1 VTKWTS
7 TALSVTN
14 KYQSERS
21 RRPFEN
27 KTLKT
32 VIKCTSTALSVT
44 ESFYFCILNFLNNYM
59 TANTLFYII
68 IAIIIINFIVDK
80 VLDALNA
87 KHFND
92 ALPKDLQDVY
102 DETEYKKS
110 QNYKATN
117 YKFGII
123 TSTFSIVLTLGFL
136 FFDGFEFVD
145 TIARSYSENP
155 IIIALIFF
163 GIIMIGS
170 DIITTPFSYFS
181 TFVIEEKFGFNKTT
195 IKTFFIDKLK
205 GWLMIAIVGGGIFA
219 LIIWFYNSTSQ
230 YFWLYA
236 WGLVAVF
243 TIFMNMFYSRLIVPL
258 FNKQTPL
265 EEGTLRDNISAYAKT
280 VGFNLDKIFVLN
292 GSKRSTKANAYF
304 SGFGSEKR
312 VTLYDTLINDL
323 DEEEIVAVLAHEVG
337 HYKKKH
343 IIFNL
348 LSSILL
354 TGLTLYILSLF
365 ISNPLLS
372 NALGVEIPSFHI
384 GLIAFGMLY
393 SPISEITGLIM
404 NYFSRVF
411 EYQADDYAKNTFKAE
426 PLITSLKKLSKN
438 SLSNLTPHPAYVFM
452 HYSHPT
458 LLQRIKNLRK

>member
-1 VTKWTS
+1 
-7 TALSVTN
+7 
-14 KYQSERS
+14 
-21 RRPFEN
+21 
-27 KTLKT
+27 
-32 VIKCTSTALSVT
+32 
-44 ESFYFCILNFLNNYM
+44 M
-59 TANTLFYII
+59 TANILFFII
-68 IAIIIINFIVDK
+68 IAIIIINFIIDK
-80 VLDALNA
+80 ILDALNA

-92 ALPKDLQDVY
+92 ALPEELQNVY
-102 DETEYKKS
+102 DTEDYQKSQRYKK
-110 QNYKATN
+110 TN
-117 YKFGII
+117 YKFGLL
-123 TSTFSIVLTLGFL
+123 TSTFSILLTLGFL
-136 FFDGFEFVD
+136 IFDGFEFVD
-145 TIARSYSENP
+145 NIARSYSDHP

-170 DIITTPFSYFS
+170 DIITTPFSYYS

-195 IKTFFIDKLK
+195 IKTFFLDKVK
-205 GWLMIAIVGGGIFA
+205 GWLMMATVGGSILA
-219 LIIWFYNSTSQ
+219 LIIWFYQITGNS
-230 YFWLYA
+230 FWLYA
-236 WGLVAVF
+236 WGLVTVF
-243 TIFMNMFYSRLIVPL
+243 TLFMNMFYSKLIVPL

-265 EEGTLRDNISAYAKT
+265 EAGSLRDKISEYAT
-280 VGFNLDKIFVLN
+280 SVGFKLDKIFVID

-323 DEEEIVAVLAHEVG
+323 DDDEIVAVLAHEVG

-348 LSSILL
+348 FASILL

-372 NALGVEIPSFHI
+372 NAIGVEIPSFHI

-404 NYFSRVF
+404 NLFSRKF
-411 EYQADDYAKNTFKAE
+411 EYQADDYAKNTYKAE
-426 PLITSLKKLSKN
+426 PLISSLKKLSKN

-458 LLQRIKNLRK
+458 LLKRIQNLKR